1 LDTPIIFVL
10 DDYHVITLP
19 AIHEALTFLL
29 DHLPPQMHLV
39 ITSRADLPLSLSRLR
54 VRRQLTEIR
63 ATDLRFTES
72 EAAAF
77 LNQTMGLNL
86 TTEAI
91 ATLETRTEGWV
102 AGLQLAA
109 LSMENLEEAHRHNF
123 IATLTEGD
131 RYILDYLIEEVLDRQ
146 PAHIQ
151 SFLLHTSILERLS
164 GPLCDAVL
172 SEGAV
177 ERRGKGKDYF
187 PPAPLPPRPSAP
199 SYPRPPASGQT
210 MLEYLEHN
218 NLFVVPLDNRR
229 QWYRYHHLFADLL
242 HNQLEA
248 SQPELEHTLHRR
260 ASAWYEQND
269 LMSEAIAH
277 SLAAQDVEQAARLTE
292 QTFDDMMSRDEFF
305 TTMLERLEALPDEI
319 IRARPRLGILYAW
332 MLSITLQL
340 DGVEPRLQEVER
352 LAGDQLPTDLRLQIT
367 HIRAE
372 LARYRQDVTEA
383 IALSHQ
389 VLEALPEEPSG
400 TDRQTLTGTIF
411 NLAFAY
417 LMMGDVVKAQQ
428 RFSEALTL
436 SRTVGS
442 ITLTLVAMTG
452 QAQVQVLQGHLQQA
466 AKTYRQALQ
475 LADEVA
481 QQSGRAVP
489 ATAYVHLGMGGL
501 LCERN
506 NLDEAARHLAQGL
519 ELAQQWQIDEALR
532 DGYIFQAR
540 LKQAQGD
547 MAGALEAVGQ
557 AEQLPLVCQAIS
569 GYGGPV
575 AAFRARLMLAHVS
588 SSGGTADPGYFNAV
602 EQWAAARSLSAE
614 VPINLMD
621 DEFEILTWVRLLIIQ
636 DEPDQVLPLLARLLK
651 AAGDGGRT
659 GRVIEIL
666 NLQALAQS
674 KIPAR

>member
-1 LDTPIIFVL
+1 
-10 DDYHVITLP
+10 
-19 AIHEALTFLL
+19 
-29 DHLPPQMHLV
+29 
-39 ITSRADLPLSLSRLR
+39 
-54 VRRQLTEIR
+54 
-63 ATDLRFTES
+63 
-72 EAAAF
+72 
-77 LNQTMGLNL
+77 
-86 TTEAI
+86 
-91 ATLETRTEGWV
+91 
-102 AGLQLAA
+102 
-109 LSMENLEEAHRHNF
+109 MENLEEAHRHNF

-151 SFLLHTSILERLS
+151 NFLLHTSILERLS

-177 ERRGKGKDYF
+177 EGRGKGKDYF

-372 LARYRQDVTEA
+372 LARYR
-383 IALSHQ
+383 
-389 VLEALPEEPSG
+389 
-400 TDRQTLTGTIF
+400 

-532 DGYIFQAR
+532 DGYIFQTR
-540 LKQAQGD
+540 
-547 MAGALEAVGQ
+547 V
-557 AEQLPLVCQAIS
+557 S
-569 GYGGPV
+569 G
-575 AAFRARLMLAHVS
+575 H
-588 SSGGTADPGYFNAV
+588 
-602 EQWAAARSLSAE
+602 
-614 VPINLMD
+614 
-621 DEFEILTWVRLLIIQ
+621 
-636 DEPDQVLPLLARLLK
+636 
-651 AAGDGGRT
+651 
-659 GRVIEIL
+659 
-666 NLQALAQS
+666 
-674 KIPAR
+674 